1 MDNKAENMCCSCCCR
16 WVHDAP
22 HSPSHELK
30 ETLYNAAYHDGA
42 QGLQAST
49 GMAIVTAGASYNL
62 PSLLLSPHK
71 IVPAPMVLPK
81 SADLRRK
88 AIQCQPGIAIGGV
101 GPPVK
106 GVLIRR

>member
-1 MDNKAENMCCSCCCR
+1 MTWTTKLRTLCCSYCCR

-22 HSPSHELK
+22 HPPSHELK

-62 PSLLLSPHK
+62 LLSLHK

-88 AIQCQPGIAIGGV
+88 AIKCQPGIAIGGV
-101 GPPVK
+101 GPPVQ
-106 GVLIRR
+106 GVLFRR